1 MICSKGIHVHFE
13 FCPWTFANKSV
24 HCCFSFWSDGYRGT
38 SRFGLHWDSFQCSE
52 YLAVRGF
59 TLKST
64 CTQLLKFFHFFA
76 RSL

>member
-1 MICSKGIHVHFE
+1 MFILSFVLGHLQIRVYI
-13 FCPWTFANKSV
+13 AVSV
-24 HCCFSFWSDGYRGT
+24 SGRTGT
-38 SRFGLHWDSFQCSE
+38 EGPLGLGCTGTVFQCSE